1 MRSLPTSMTND
12 KNHILKLNIEGGKS
26 VELNLSKER
35 FEKLAEFCHS
45 YFPDKQWKTKSISQ
59 VEV

>member
-1 MRSLPTSMTND
+1 MTND

-45 YFPDKQWKTKSISQ
+45 HFPDKQWKTKSISQ